1 MIHTGHLLL
10 ANYTISDN
18 ITAGEKIKKVWRAPG
33 LCPYGHVPEP
43 GNRSMP
49 KITFL
54 PSNIEIQVLEDENLL
69 KAAMK
74 AGVHVNASCGG
85 AGVCNKCRI
94 FVEDGHVEGERF
106 EDGAWK
112 ACSTYPRSDI
122 TVRVPVESEMDR
134 RALARPVARRAVSWL
149 DARGQEMKWPLRPAV
164 RKLRVILPEP
174 TTEDSISDLGR
185 IRREIGQG
193 PLQGITLEVDS
204 QVLFKLPGALR
215 TDNWRVTASLMQAAR
230 PDARRLIKVEP
241 GDQTGKHLAI
251 AVDIGTTTVSAQ
263 LLDLNQNKVMGEV
276 SDYNPQVSYGEDVIS
291 RMEFGKRP
299 EGMKILQDKIVDC
312 LNRLID
318 ELCQGESL
326 KEQGLG
332 LITIA
337 ANTVM
342 THFLLGL
349 DTRFLRAQPYVPV
362 ATEFPPVR
370 ASELGLK
377 VPEHV
382 RIFLAPCVAS
392 YVGGDIVAGV
402 VGVGLNHHPE
412 LTLFIDI
419 GTNGEIVLGN
429 QDWMA
434 CAACS
439 AGPAFEG
446 GGIKYGMRAT
456 TGAIE
461 VVHIHP
467 ETHEPMVLT
476 IGGKKAR
483 GICGSGIISLLAG
496 LFMAGVLDP
505 QGKFRRDLSTPRVR
519 EGTDGWE
526 YVVVEAKSTAIGQ
539 DIVFTEADVE
549 NLIRA
554 KGAMFAGYL
563 TLLESV
569 GMGLEDL
576 ERIILAGNFGS
587 YLDLNQAI
595 TIGLLPDI
603 PRDRFFFAGNSSLIG
618 ARASAVSWPVIQE
631 MQEVAQ
637 MMTHFDLS
645 DNPRFMD
652 HYVSCLFL
660 PHTDTGLFPSVKALM
675 DT

>member
-1 MIHTGHLLL
+1 
-10 ANYTISDN
+10 
-18 ITAGEKIKKVWRAPG
+18 
-33 LCPYGHVPEP
+33 
-43 GNRSMP
+43 MP

-54 PSNIEIQVLEDENLL
+54 PSNSVIEIPGDENLL
-69 KAAMK
+69 KAAMM

-94 FVEDGHVEGERF
+94 FIESGEVKGEELPDGG
-106 EDGAWK
+106 WK
-112 ACSTYPRSDI
+112 ACATYPLGDC

-134 RALARPVARRAVSWL
+134 KALARPGASKPVSWISTHGASVRWRLHPAVS
-149 DARGQEMKWPLRPAV
+149 KI
-164 RKLRVILPEP
+164 KLNLPEP
-174 TTEDSISDLGR
+174 SLQDHESDLSR
-185 IRREIGQG
+185 LRRELGHG
-193 PLQGITLEVDS
+193 PLQGISFDVDS
-204 QVLFKLPGALR
+204 HVLYTLPGALR
-215 TDNWRVTASLMQAAR
+215 SADWEVTASVMEGKRSDLR
-230 PDARRLIKVEP
+230 HLIRVEP
-241 GDQTGKHLAI
+241 GDRRSRHLAV
-251 AVDIGTTTVSAQ
+251 AFDIGTTTVSGQ
-263 LLDLNQNKVMGEV
+263 LLDLTKEKIIDEKSN
-276 SDYNPQVSYGEDVIS
+276 YNPQVSYGEDVIS
-291 RMEFGKRP
+291 RMEFAKSGDGLLVLQ
-299 EGMKILQDKIVDC
+299 EKIASC
-312 LNRLID
+312 LN
-318 ELCQGESL
+318 ELVAELLEANDVSL
-326 KEQGLG
+326 EDLS

-349 DTRFLRAQPYVPV
+349 ETRFLRAQPYVPV
-362 ATEFPPVR
+362 ASRFIPVR
-370 ASELGLK
+370 AVEFGIK

-382 RIFLAPCVAS
+382 RIFLVPCVAS

-402 VGVGLNHHPE
+402 VGVGLNHQPE

-446 GGIKYGMRAT
+446 GGIKHGMRAT
-456 TGAIE
+456 TGAVE

-467 ETHEPMVLT
+467 ETYEPMVLT
-476 IGGKKAR
+476 IGGKKAK

-496 LFMAGVLDP
+496 LFTTGVLDQ
-505 QGKFRRDLSTPRVR
+505 QGKFRRDLNTSRVR
-519 EGTDGWE
+519 AGTDGYE
-526 YVVVEAKSTAIGQ
+526 YVVVESASSATGQ

-569 GMGLEDL
+569 GMGIEDL
-576 ERIILAGNFGS
+576 DRVILAGNFGS
-587 YLDLNQAI
+587 YLDLDQAV
-595 TIGLLPDI
+595 TIGLLPDL
-603 PRDRFFFAGNSSLIG
+603 PREKFFFAGNSSLIG
-618 ARASAVSWPVIQE
+618 ARSAAFSWQAFGEMTEVSK
-631 MQEVAQ
+631 

-645 DNPRFMD
+645 DNPQFMD

-660 PHTDTGLFPSVKALM
+660 PHTDRNLFPSVEFASGK
-675 DT
+675 